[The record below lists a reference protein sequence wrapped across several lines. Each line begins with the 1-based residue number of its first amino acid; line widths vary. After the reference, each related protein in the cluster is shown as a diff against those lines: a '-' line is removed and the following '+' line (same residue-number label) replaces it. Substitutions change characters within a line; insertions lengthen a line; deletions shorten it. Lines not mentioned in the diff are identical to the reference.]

1 MLVAHCEIFYTHLEC
16 PGGYYD
22 IIVLIYTAQVM
33 ATIYPNFIQPLFDTY
48 TLLPSGDLRTAIEQ
62 LAASLHFP
70 LKKLFVVDGS
80 KRSSHSNAYFYGF
93 WNNKRIVLFDTLLDD
108 KLRQAVED
116 SLKDKKPEQQQQQQ
130 DDKREDENGAPSEE
144 KQDDDHTEVSP
155 SSEGKK
161 ESEEKETPSK
171 EKGDDKAMKVCGL

>member
-1 MLVAHCEIFYTHLEC
+1 M
-16 PGGYYD
+16 
-22 IIVLIYTAQVM
+22 M
-33 ATIYPNFIQPLFDTY
+33 TIYPNFIQPLFDTY
-48 TLLPSGDLRTAIEQ
+48 TLLPSGDLRTSIEQ

-93 WNNKRIVLFDTLLDD
+93 WNNKRIVLFDTLLDA
-108 KLRQAVED
+108 KLRREVED
-116 SLKDKKPEQQQQQQ
+116 SRKDKKPEQQQQQQ

-144 KQDDDHTEVSP
+144 KHDDDSEVSP

-161 ESEEKETPSK
+161 ETEESERPSEQK
-171 EKGDDKAMKVCGL
+171 KDDDKTKKVCEL

>member
-1 MLVAHCEIFYTHLEC
+1 MKQLCSF
-16 PGGYYD
+16 
-22 IIVLIYTAQVM
+22 YTAQVM

-48 TLLPSGDLRTAIEQ
+48 TLLPSGDLRTSIEQ

-93 WNNKRIVLFDTLLDD
+93 WNNKRIVLFDTLLDA
-108 KLRQAVED
+108 KLRREVED
-116 SLKDKKPEQQQQQQ
+116 SLKDKKPEQQQQQ

-144 KQDDDHTEVSP
+144 KQDDDSEVSP
-155 SSEGKK
+155 SSEDKK
-161 ESEEKETPSK
+161 ETEERERPSEEKK
-171 EKGDDKAMKVCGL
+171 DDNKTKKVCEL